1 MKRFLALVL
10 VLALVLAPAAVFAE
24 DPVTEDPDTQ
34 GPTAVVV
41 KNLEVGQGRVNPA
54 EAFVFK
60 FTNPSPATAPAIPDV
75 TISYDTGVNGVETG
89 ALNLDGFANAA
100 IGRYQYEVKE
110 IGGSTA
116 GMVYSERVGTLI
128 VDKESDGT
136 VKSYIII
143 GTMGSPEAKHENF
156 TNTFTAWDL
165 DVTKKVTGNLGDKA
179 KEFTLTVTLKAPE
192 GKIVKVDSIT
202 VLKNSVA
209 TETAVNFDENG
220 VATLTLTVK
229 DSDTYKIADLPD
241 GVTYTVVEDGV
252 DEGGKVDEYTVTYEG
267 ATGTMTED
275 KVVTVTNHKSS
286 QVPTG
291 ITLDNMP
298 YIILMAVALVGLG
311 AFALRKRAQ
320 N

>member
-24 DPVTEDPDTQ
+24 DPVTEDPAPQ

-41 KNLEVGQGRVNPA
+41 KNLAVDEGRVNPA

-60 FTNPSPATAPAIPDV
+60 FTNPSPANAPEIPNV
-75 TISYDTGVNGVETG
+75 TISYEKGVNGPKTG

-100 IGRYQYEVKE
+100 VGRYQYEVKE

-116 GMVYSERVGTLI
+116 GMEYSDRTGTLV

-143 GTMGSPEAKHENF
+143 GTMGSPEQKYDDF

-165 DVTKKVTGNLGDKA
+165 DVTKTVTGNLGDKT
-179 KEFTLTVTLKAPE
+179 KVFTLTVTLNAPE
-192 GKIVKVDSIT
+192 GKTVQTDSIT
-202 VLKNSVA
+202 VLKNNDVA
-209 TETAVNFDENG
+209 TGTAVDFVNG

-229 DSDTYKIADLPD
+229 DNDKYTIADLPD
-241 GVTYTVVEDGV
+241 GVTYAVVEEGV
-252 DEGGKVDEYTVTYEG
+252 EDGKVDEYTVTYAG
-267 ATGTMTED
+267 AEGTMDAD
-275 KVVTVTNHKSS
+275 KTVTVTNHKSS
-286 QVPTG
+286 EVPTG